1 MADWT
6 NPPWAQLVAGKAWT
20 DEKAAAAFEN
30 PIAMFEGAPDAP
42 RLQPK
47 ALADNTLIF
56 GPVSNAIALAATDLG
71 EVKRI
76 YFRADKPNTTVGFL
90 QVSFSSDNGSTW
102 GGWQQAAAAS
112 SAVALGWIDL
122 QLRTSSVFSSTTS
135 APFVPS
141 SPAIPVGANAIRFR
155 ESAFS
160 ELNTLVHAYVLE
172 GRSDV

>member
-1 MADWT
+1 MALWT
-6 NPPWAQLVAGKAWT
+6 NLINALFLPGRPILGSTGIALRDNIQAVA
-20 DEKAAAAFEN
+20 
-30 PIAMFEGAPDAP
+30 EGAPDAP
-42 RLQPK
+42 RLRPK

-56 GPVSNAIALAATDLG
+56 GPVSSAIALAATDLG
-71 EVKRI
+71 GIKRI
-76 YFRADKPNTTVGFL
+76 HFRADKPNTNVGFL
-90 QVSFSSDNGSTW
+90 QVSFSADNGSTW
-102 GGWQQAAAAS
+102 GGWQQASASS

>member
-1 MADWT
+1 MTDFT
-6 NPPWAQLVAGKAWT
+6 NIPNVNLETGKPIRAV
-20 DEKAAAAFEN
+20 DGRALRDN
-30 PIAMFEGAPDAP
+30 PIAMFEGAPGAP